1 LHFVSYQY
9 GALDVDVWSNVRRL
23 NGSRAAI
30 TQRNMNGRGTKMV
43 VKVLSFSRSN
53 KPAVLASV
61 RIELAVDSTGDS
73 IIIDDARVLRNRH
86 GQLWLAMPSY
96 SVPANGGRG
105 YDYLPAVTL
114 STTVKRAVE
123 DAVLPAFEE
132 WEREQSAFPVQGV
145 VR

>member
-1 LHFVSYQY
+1 MKV
-9 GALDVDVWSNVRRL
+9 
-23 NGSRAAI
+23 
-30 TQRNMNGRGTKMV
+30 T
-43 VKVLSFSRSN
+43 VLSICRST

-61 RIELAVDSTGDS
+61 QIELAVDSTGDS

-105 YDYLPAVTL
+105 YDYLPAIILGTAL
-114 STTVKRAVE
+114 KRAVE
-123 DAVLPAFEE
+123 DAVLPAFEK
-132 WEREQSAFPVQGV
+132 WEREQSASPAQGR